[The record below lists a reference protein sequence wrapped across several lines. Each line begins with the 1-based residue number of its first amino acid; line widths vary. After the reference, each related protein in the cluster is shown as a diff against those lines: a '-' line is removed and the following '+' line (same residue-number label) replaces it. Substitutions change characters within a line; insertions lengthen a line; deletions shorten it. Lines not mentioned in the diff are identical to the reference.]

1 MLEEL
6 DAEEELLD
14 SEVED
19 QVLDGKGEILVAID
33 AVLEEVEDQVLD
45 GEILVATDDV
55 LLVESSTGIGKE
67 TI

>member
-19 QVLDGKGEILVAID
+19 QVLDGEGEILVAID
-33 AVLEEVEDQVLD
+33 AVLVEVEDQVLD

-55 LLVESSTGIGKE
+55 LVESSTGIGKE